1 MLNGDDKY
9 CRTFASE
16 SKCETRFVSGA
27 GEADVYFDEKGIYR
41 SGRLILPDSDIRIV
55 GRHNRYNYC
64 EAFAATE
71 DTVSEEALCRV
82 AGGFGGV
89 EHRIEFV
96 RELDGVKYYN
106 SSIDSSPSRTRAC
119 LESFPGRNVIAIS
132 GGYDKH
138 IPYEPLG
145 ELFTRKVKFAVLC
158 GATAGKISAALDNA
172 GFKDYTVA
180 DDFRTAVL
188 SAREHAAPG
197 DNVVLTPASASFDMF
212 KNFAERGNVFKSIVN
227 QL

>member
-89 EHRIEFV
+89 
-96 RELDGVKYYN
+96 
-106 SSIDSSPSRTRAC
+106 
-119 LESFPGRNVIAIS
+119 
-132 GGYDKH
+132 
-138 IPYEPLG
+138 
-145 ELFTRKVKFAVLC
+145 
-158 GATAGKISAALDNA
+158 
-172 GFKDYTVA
+172 
-180 DDFRTAVL
+180 
-188 SAREHAAPG
+188 
-197 DNVVLTPASASFDMF
+197 
-212 KNFAERGNVFKSIVN
+212 
-227 QL
+227 